1 MSAAGQAYSLR
12 AKDRDERIEI
22 PEHNY
27 REGGFKSQY
36 FRGGWYVPS
45 ERRWEK
51 YYEHHFLPP
60 LTRRD
65 AIDFS
70 RESEY
75 VDFKRKTNK
84 HYEKSLLG
92 HIPQSVPYVKW
103 NGHRRIPQEPCTS
116 TFEPKCFGEIEWDG
130 PGYYGYYHE
139 ALDMFNREEC
149 RPPRP
154 GCCQRRC
161 IIDSRVILD

>member
-27 REGGFKSQY
+27 REG
-36 FRGGWYVPS
+36 
-45 ERRWEK
+45 
-51 YYEHHFLPP
+51 
-60 LTRRD
+60 
-65 AIDFS
+65 
-70 RESEY
+70 
-75 VDFKRKTNK
+75 
-84 HYEKSLLG
+84 
-92 HIPQSVPYVKW
+92 VPYVKW